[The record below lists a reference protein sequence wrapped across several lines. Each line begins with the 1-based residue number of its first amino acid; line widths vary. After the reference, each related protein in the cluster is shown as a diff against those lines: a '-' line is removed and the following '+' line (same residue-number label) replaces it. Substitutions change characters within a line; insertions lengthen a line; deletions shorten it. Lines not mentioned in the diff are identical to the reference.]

1 MRKVENI
8 GPAVAGSAGPVLPAL
23 GRVLVE
29 RRCVGVEEAC
39 LCVGTCMCVG
49 WRGVHIGWR
58 WWDGKS
64 VGWRKYVWDGGC
76 GDQWREV

>member
-1 MRKVENI
+1 MC
-8 GPAVAGSAGPVLPAL
+8 S
-23 GRVLVE
+23 RVLGE

-39 LCVGTCMCVG
+39 VCVGDLYVRTVEGCTHRMEVVG
-49 WRGVHIGWR
+49 W
-58 WWDGKS
+58 KKC